1 MRLRKFT
8 VKGLPSLSS
17 CFFFVARK
25 TMQIPSSYSVKMA
38 TFFEKITK
46 SPRGGDSTPDPIYET
61 QRNFSFGVNP
71 SILAKSWLR
80 ACQQFYFTT
89 RTTATKLLDFVATC
103 KRQ

>member
-38 TFFEKITK
+38 TFFEKLQNRPVKGTLPQTPSMKRREILAL
-46 SPRGGDSTPDPIYET
+46 GSTP
-61 QRNFSFGVNP
+61 P
-71 SILAKSWLR
+71 S
-80 ACQQFYFTT
+80 
-89 RTTATKLLDFVATC
+89 
-103 KRQ
+103 